1 MLALLLA
8 CTGSGLDPV
17 EAAQTS
23 AEAAPPEEQTPAD
36 CKTSCSLGDQTDEHH
51 LSDGEVEV
59 LLEDWNLQPLGEPT
73 IELET
78 LLFYFKD
85 TQHFLDEH
93 GALGLDPQ
101 HEAFLRQEL
110 ARDTVTMEMRLLDSQ
125 GQVRGTI
132 PPTEIPLKE
141 KQHITFAGTGSLK
154 HLETG
159 GKVKRVG
166 LAHLWSRW

>member
-1 MLALLLA
+1 MHRPR
-8 CTGSGLDPV
+8 SLDSV
-17 EAAQTS
+17 EAATLAQP
-23 AEAAPPEEQTPAD
+23 EADTPTLEPPSGAD
-36 CKTSCSLGDQTDEHH
+36 CKTSCSLGDQTEDMH
-51 LSDGEVEV
+51 LTEGELAV
-59 LLEDWNLQPLGEPT
+59 LLEDWNTQRLGEPT

-78 LLFYFKD
+78 LLFYFHD
-85 TQHFLDEH
+85 TEHYLTEHGSHALDE
-93 GALGLDPQ
+93 Q
-101 HEAFLRQEL
+101 HDEFLRREL
-110 ARDTVTMEMRLLDSQ
+110 ARDTVTMEMRLLDAE
-125 GQVRGTI
+125 GQVRGTV